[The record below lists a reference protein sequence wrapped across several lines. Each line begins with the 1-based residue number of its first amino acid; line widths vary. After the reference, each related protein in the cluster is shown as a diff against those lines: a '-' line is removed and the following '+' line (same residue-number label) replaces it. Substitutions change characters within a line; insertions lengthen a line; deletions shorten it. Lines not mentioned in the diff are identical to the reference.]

1 MKSKNFIEPILL
13 EFSIAQGDFS
23 RAGEASSRIK
33 KTLLQL
39 GFPGKVI
46 RSAAISTYESEM
58 NIVIH
63 SWGGTIE
70 VRILPESIEI
80 TARDTGPGIPDIN
93 KAMEEGYSTAPE
105 HIREMGFGAG
115 MGLPNIKNCTDELSI
130 ESNLNQGTTVKM
142 LIKCTKE
149 WSDR

>member
-1 MKSKNFIEPILL
+1 MNDNLDVEPIIL
-13 EFSIAQGDFS
+13 EFSIEQGDFP
-23 RAGEASSRIK
+23 RAGEAGSKIK
-33 KTLLQL
+33 KALLQL
-39 GFPGKVI
+39 GFPGRII
-46 RSAAISTYESEM
+46 RSAAVSTYEAEM

-63 SWGGTIE
+63 SWGGSLK

-80 TARDTGPGIPDIN
+80 TAKDRGPGIPDIN

-115 MGLPNIKNCTDELSI
+115 MGLPNIKHCTDELNIKSV
-130 ESNLNQGTTVKM
+130 LNQGTTVQM

-149 WSDR
+149 